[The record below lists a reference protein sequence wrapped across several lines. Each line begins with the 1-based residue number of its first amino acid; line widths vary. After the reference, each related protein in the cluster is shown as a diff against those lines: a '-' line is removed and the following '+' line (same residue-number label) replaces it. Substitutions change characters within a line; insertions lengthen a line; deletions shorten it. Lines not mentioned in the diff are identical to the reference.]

1 MNSTKQRIVL
11 VGGLAMKGSDFSPLV
26 ANLSSLGIA
35 STTYDNLYVGH
46 GPRTSAL
53 SILDQALHGWQTID
67 SALGDGTSVHLFGI
81 SMGGMIAATMATLA
95 PTRVLTL
102 TLGATSPN
110 TAEIP
115 AIPDEIYVL
124 WTKVAS
130 AQDLYNSVEIA
141 FGETTIRERKE
152 IVNGYFNYRLKKEN
166 GQSRSAFVRQLDSI
180 RTFNGEVVYPD
191 LKRLNLDAM
200 LVSGDEDRL
209 FPEVHSQYIAQHVRH
224 RVRLEKTG
232 HMLHLEN
239 PREIASILAERVG
252 S

>member
-1 MNSTKQRIVL
+1 MNSIKPRVVL
-11 VGGLAMKGSDFSPLV
+11 VGGLAMRESDFSPLV
-26 ANLSSLGIA
+26 ASLASLGLA
-35 STTYDNLYVGH
+35 STTYDNLYVGD
-46 GPRTSAL
+46 GPRPSSL
-53 SILDQALHGWQTID
+53 SIHDQALHGWQAID
-67 SALGDGTSVHLFGI
+67 SALGPESSVHLFGI

-115 AIPDEIYVL
+115 AVPDEVYVP
-124 WTKVAS
+124 WTKVAT
-130 AQDLYNSVEIA
+130 AQDLYKCVEIA

-152 IVNGYFNYRLKKEN
+152 IVDGYFNYRLKKEN
-166 GQSRSAFVRQLDSI
+166 GQSRSEFVRQLDSI
-180 RTFNGEVVYPD
+180 RAFPGAIIYPD
-191 LKRLNLDAM
+191 LKRLNLNSL

-209 FPEVHSQYIAQHVRH
+209 FPEAHSEYIAHYVRDH
-224 RVRLEKTG
+224 TRLAKTG

-239 PREIASILAERVG
+239 PRERASILAERVE

>member
-1 MNSTKQRIVL
+1 MNGKEARIVL
-11 VGGLAMKGSDFSPLV
+11 VGGLAMRGSDFSPLV
-26 ANLSSLGIA
+26 ASLASLGVA

-46 GPRTSAL
+46 GPRPCSL
-53 SILDQALHGWQTID
+53 SIHDQALHGWQAID
-67 SALGDGTSVHLFGI
+67 SALGPESSVHLFGI

-115 AIPDEIYVL
+115 AVPDELYVP
-124 WTKVAS
+124 WTQVAT
-130 AQDLYNSVEIA
+130 AQDLYKCVEIA
-141 FGETTIRERKE
+141 FGDTTIRERKE
-152 IVNGYFNYRLKKEN
+152 IVDGYFNYRLKKEN

-180 RTFNGEVVYPD
+180 RAFLGAVIYPD
-191 LKRLNLDAM
+191 LKRMNLDAM
-200 LVSGDEDRL
+200 VVSGDEDRL
-209 FPEVHSQYIAQHVRH
+209 FPEAHSEYIAHHVRK
-224 RVRLEKTG
+224 RIRLARTG

-239 PREIASILAERVG
+239 PRELASILAERIG